1 MFHSKMSCFGSSLD
15 ANEKETKEFKG
26 IKIEKGLNV
35 GGFKF
40 YRMLGKGAYAKVRVA
55 EKKILVNYLL
65 LSATISNTL
74 LIKKL

>member
-55 EKKILVNYLL
+55 EKKRFW
-65 LSATISNTL
+65 
-74 LIKKL
+74 